1 MSPLFEHPRRAFIRH
16 QVAGECIC
24 PPLLDAAFMTPCGAC
39 QKWEE
44 WCLEESC
51 RREALESVPCVGGEA
66 CGCLA
71 CTDKRDAAAW
81 DALELRAKED
91 AKQ

>member
-1 MSPLFEHPRRAFIRH
+1 MSPLFEYPRRNFIRF
-16 QVAGECIC
+16 QIAGECVC
-24 PPLLDAAFMTPCGAC
+24 SGDNDCCGAC